1 MQISKISKKL
11 NLNYYRDDSLLNE
24 VTGLVE
30 FPNVLVG
37 KIDKQYMKLPFE
49 ILSIVMKVHQKY
61 FSLID
66 NSKKMAPYFLVVSNL
81 KPNNQTDKNVVKG
94 NERVLR
100 ARLSDALFFW
110 EYDCK
115 NDFSIISIN
124 LKQ

>member
-61 FSLID
+61 FSLVIILR
-66 NSKKMAPYFLVVSNL
+66 KWHLIFL
-81 KPNNQTDKNVVKG
+81 
-94 NERVLR
+94 
-100 ARLSDALFFW
+100 LSQ
-110 EYDCK
+110 
-115 NDFSIISIN
+115 I
-124 LKQ
+124 

>member
-1 MQISKISKKL
+1 
-11 NLNYYRDDSLLNE
+11 
-24 VTGLVE
+24 
-30 FPNVLVG
+30 
-37 KIDKQYMKLPFE
+37 MKLPFE

-61 FSLID
+61 FSLVD

-100 ARLSDALFFW
+100 ADYLMR
-110 EYDCK
+110 
-115 NDFSIISIN
+115 FSSGSMIVKMIFPIISIN